1 MHRKEVLM
9 EELKIGDVIRLRN
22 YNHVYVVV
30 NVENADNGRV
40 YVDVVDKY
48 FNKIAVV
55 DASRFIVDNL
65 GRTDAVETL
74 RADLDEARKVI
85 KEDE

>member
-1 MHRKEVLM
+1 MKKDVLM

>member
-1 MHRKEVLM
+1 M